1 MKTLPR
7 LLIVLL
13 CLLGTLASAQAPL
26 RVLVLPFDADAT
38 AENYGLGLA
47 AGVQRGLNSLE
58 GVYVPPV
65 GDGALLVGR
74 LLSTETGL
82 TSTVTSL
89 FRADAIVSGA
99 LTATDSQLNVT
110 LAFSGPMFPE
120 PKQTSLTVSAVS
132 SALVRETVETVLAE
146 LGVSVDSAV
155 QARIDTI
162 AAQAPSIY
170 GMGPFGTA
178 AARLG
183 ANVTALA
190 GALETDGHSSWV
202 HSEHARALMINGD
215 AQAALAASERALSL
229 NRNDAEVLV
238 NHAIILTQ
246 LDRAQEAAA
255 IYDEAL
261 ALNSWHAIA
270 LTGQALLQADNA
282 RARALLERA
291 TESYPRMV
299 DAWLDQVALA
309 PDTGRALQL
318 LRRATT
324 YLPESIQL
332 HREFVLRTIAAGD
345 AEAALTYLR
354 ERAGDQLAASPS
366 LYALVIHLPERLSA
380 EGIAFAREGAAV
392 FPDSTIPGL
401 AEAHLL
407 RRNGQLAEAE
417 TLLRTLH
424 TAHPDDAEVV
434 NQLAIT
440 VATAGRVSEA
450 RELFEQLSGTSPAVQ
465 LNLAQVLL
473 LEGQSEAALQ
483 LLQPLAEAPAA
494 DADTLTLYADALAR
508 TGNSAAAETAYNQAL
523 SLDPDWQPARAGLNQ
538 LNEQTQVTGGRTVS
552 MPAAAASAFERG
564 LNALSTADWQ
574 SAVIEFTSA
583 TEQGGGPL
591 AEFYRG
597 YALQMSGRVRDAIVA
612 YEAAQAGLPDSDVV
626 LNNLGYAPLVVGRYD
641 LALPL
646 LRQAVAANSGNSQ
659 AHMNLG
665 LAYFGLGRYSDAVGF
680 WEQALTLQP
689 DLAGTLDELIQEAR
703 SRSGQ

>member
-354 ERAGDQLAASPS
+354 ER
-366 LYALVIHLPERLSA
+366 LSA

-465 LNLAQVLL
+465 RQLAPVLL
-473 LEGQSEAALQ
+473 LEGQSGAALQ
-483 LLQPLAEAPAA
+483 VPQTPTEASCDDAHQLTPAA
-494 DADTLTLYADALAR
+494 
-508 TGNSAAAETAYNQAL
+508 
-523 SLDPDWQPARAGLNQ
+523 
-538 LNEQTQVTGGRTVS
+538 
-552 MPAAAASAFERG
+552 
-564 LNALSTADWQ
+564 
-574 SAVIEFTSA
+574 
-583 TEQGGGPL
+583 
-591 AEFYRG
+591 
-597 YALQMSGRVRDAIVA
+597 
-612 YEAAQAGLPDSDVV
+612 
-626 LNNLGYAPLVVGRYD
+626 
-641 LALPL
+641 
-646 LRQAVAANSGNSQ
+646 
-659 AHMNLG
+659 
-665 LAYFGLGRYSDAVGF
+665 
-680 WEQALTLQP
+680 
-689 DLAGTLDELIQEAR
+689 
-703 SRSGQ
+703 